1 MEENEENEQTSQSI
15 KICLLGNSGVGK
27 TCIID
32 RYIDSKYNDN
42 QSPNQGSI
50 CFTKILNRNGKK
62 INLDIW
68 DTAGQEQYRSLGQY
82 FYKDSYII
90 ILVYDITVRDSFE
103 DLKKVWYSEVQKNG
117 EKDIILGV
125 VGNKSDLYENEN
137 NPEEEAK
144 KFAIEINAIFMLISA
159 KTGNNINLLFEKLID
174 KYLEKVHQ
182 KHLEEMGGKFK
193 ETIKLNKNDKN
204 DKKAKKKC
212 C

>member
-103 DLKKVWYSEVQKNG
+103 DLKNKWYSDVQRYG
-117 EKDIILGV
+117 EKYIILGV
-125 VGNKSDLYENEN
+125 VGNKCDLYEKEEI
-137 NPEEEAK
+137 PEEEAK
-144 KFAIEINAIFMLISA
+144 KFADEINAIFMLISA

-174 KYLEKVHQ
+174 KFLEKKFQ
-182 KHLEEMGGKFK
+182 KHLEEIGGKFK
-193 ETIKLNKNDKN
+193 ETIILNKNDIK
-204 DKKAKKKC
+204 KKKC